1 MRKRYKKIINKIKK
15 VKGDKMS
22 EKDLGNNKNFENVKE
37 EKEEKVYTLENSI
50 EEEKSISRDRK
61 YVDLK
66 DKTVPLDLSIYNEL
80 DDFAAEVLNT
90 DNFLKYVEARRE
102 YLFEPE
108 ETVKKYFGEEFLS
121 DESNENKISTFSEFY
136 YQYLIKY
143 SESYLYEFM
152 AKGYTDGFRNLLE
165 KKGINPDEL
174 NVDWESIRSKELEYD
189 ESLVDILYSIVNYE
203 LEHRGYTVFGI
214 NMGYEST
221 LYFVVP
227 EKAFFRIDNE
237 PELFTIFD
245 TGFLETIY
253 NEIYEVVGNLGI
265 ENVKIGDFLE
275 KRGNEYYTLFADA
288 GKNVIIEN
296 INENDESK
304 VKIIL

>member
-1 MRKRYKKIINKIKK
+1 
-15 VKGDKMS
+15 MS
-22 EKDLGNNKNFENVKE
+22 EKNFNNNEDVKNVSE
-37 EKEEKVYTLENSI
+37 EKDEKVYTLENPIS
-50 EEEKSISRDRK
+50 EENKILKDRK
-61 YVDLK
+61 YINLA
-66 DKTVPLDLSIYNEL
+66 DKTKHLDLSVYNEL
-80 DDFAAEVLNT
+80 DDFDAEVLNS

-121 DESNENKISTFSEFY
+121 DENSENKIATFSDFY

-143 SESYLYEFM
+143 SDSYFYKFM
-152 AKGYTDGFRNLLE
+152 AKGYTEGFRNLLI
-165 KKGINPDEL
+165 KKGINPDDL
-174 NVDWESIRSKELEYD
+174 NINWESIRSKELEYD

-203 LEHRGYTVFGI
+203 LEHRGYIIFGI

-221 LYFVVP
+221 LYFIVP

-237 PELFTIFD
+237 PQLFTIFD
-245 TGFLETIY
+245 IGFLETIY
-253 NEIYEVVGNLGI
+253 NEVYEVVGNLGT

-275 KRGNEYYTLFADA
+275 KRGNEYYTLFSDTS
-288 GKNVIIEN
+288 KNVIIEN
-296 INENDESK
+296 IDENDESK

>member
-1 MRKRYKKIINKIKK
+1 
-15 VKGDKMS
+15 MS
-22 EKDLGNNKNFENVKE
+22 EKNFNNNEDVKNVSE
-37 EKEEKVYTLENSI
+37 EKDEKVYTLENPIS
-50 EEEKSISRDRK
+50 EENKILKDRK
-61 YVDLK
+61 YINLA
-66 DKTVPLDLSIYNEL
+66 DKTKHLDLSVYNEL
-80 DDFAAEVLNT
+80 DDFAAEVLNS

-121 DESNENKISTFSEFY
+121 DENNENKIATFSDFY

-143 SESYLYEFM
+143 SDSYFYKFM
-152 AKGYTDGFRNLLE
+152 AKGYTEGFRNLLI
-165 KKGINPDEL
+165 KKGINPDDL
-174 NVDWESIRSKELEYD
+174 NINWESIRSKELEYD

-203 LEHRGYTVFGI
+203 LEHRGYIIFGI

-221 LYFVVP
+221 LYFIVP

-237 PELFTIFD
+237 PQLFTIFD
-245 TGFLETIY
+245 IGFLETIY
-253 NEIYEVVGNLGI
+253 NEVYEVVGNLGT

-275 KRGNEYYTLFADA
+275 KRGNEYYTLFSDTS
-288 GKNVIIEN
+288 KNVIIEN
-296 INENDESK
+296 IDENDESK

>member
-1 MRKRYKKIINKIKK
+1 
-15 VKGDKMS
+15 MS
-22 EKDLGNNKNFENVKE
+22 EKNFNNNEDVKNVSE
-37 EKEEKVYTLENSI
+37 EKDEKVYTLENPIS
-50 EEEKSISRDRK
+50 EENKILKDRK
-61 YVDLK
+61 YINLA
-66 DKTVPLDLSIYNEL
+66 DKTKHLDLSVYNEL
-80 DDFAAEVLNT
+80 DDFAAEVLNS

-121 DESNENKISTFSEFY
+121 DENSENKIATFSDFY

-143 SESYLYEFM
+143 SDSYLYDFM
-152 AKGYTDGFRNLLE
+152 AKGYTDGFRALLTG
-165 KKGINPDEL
+165 KGIDPDEL

-203 LEHRGYTVFGI
+203 LEHRGYAIFGI

-221 LYFVVP
+221 LYFILP
-227 EKAFFRIDNE
+227 EKAFLRIDNE
-237 PELFTIFD
+237 PQLFTIFD
-245 TGFLETIY
+245 IGFLETIY
-253 NEIYEVVGNLGI
+253 NEIYEVVGNIGT
-265 ENVKIGDFLE
+265 ENVRIGDFLE

-288 GKNVIIEN
+288 SKNVVIEN
-296 INENDESK
+296 IDENDESK